1 MVLQWILASKM
12 SELLQ
17 FGNFEIPVFLTHPV
31 DIIVF
36 VSTTV
41 SLKDEYI
48 NKLTSSSTVRDII
61 GVIDVSGGDQAKD
74 RQENSYDTRSHDW
87 CRICIERKEH

>member
-12 SELLQ
+12 SELSQ
-17 FGNFEIPVFLTHPV
+17 FENFEIPVFFTHPV

-74 RQENSYDTRSHDW
+74 RQENSYDTRSHD
-87 CRICIERKEH
+87 

>member
-12 SELLQ
+12 SEYKQ
-17 FGNFEIPVFLTHPV
+17 FENFEIPVFFTHPV
-31 DIIVF
+31 HIIVF

-74 RQENSYDTRSHDW
+74 RQENSYDTGSHD
-87 CRICIERKEH
+87 